1 MRHARNEDTAANLNK
16 VAAKLSGALKGS
28 DQFPDPRKPG
38 RVRTD
43 GTLSCSLGV
52 VVDVSDTGLRLC
64 VGAGQDIS
72 RGTRLILKLSGPD
85 GTIACPVEAVWS
97 RRRGLLAREVGF
109 RFVDADQAF
118 QKRWRAFVLP
128 CLDMRAIAA
137 DTVERI
143 GRAA

>member
-1 MRHARNEDTAANLNK
+1 MRHARNEDTAANLDK
-16 VAAKLSGALKGS
+16 VAAKQRGQIKGS

-43 GTLSCSLGV
+43 GTLSCALGV
-52 VVDVSDTGLRLC
+52 VVDVSDSGLRLC
-64 VGAGQDIS
+64 VGAGQSIP
-72 RGTRLILKLSGPD
+72 RGARLMLKLTGPD
-85 GTIACPVEAVWS
+85 GTITCPVEAVWS
-97 RRRGLLAREVGF
+97 KRRGLLAREVGF
-109 RFVDADQAF
+109 RFVEADGAF
-118 QKRWRAFVLP
+118 HKRWRSFVLP